1 VLEYKIEYSESTL
14 INGINRWDKLLHS
27 ITRIGAKAL
36 GIKYNPFEVCPD
48 NIKLDIST
56 QSINVT
62 STSFEKNTNTDANL
76 AFVSGFSF
84 DANEYRFGGWSG
96 FDIDQQGNLIGISDE
111 GYALKATPTINS
123 LGQIIGFDNAIF
135 SSLKGQ
141 DGLALSGKML
151 TDAEDV
157 TVLPNGQLAVSFERD
172 HRILVFNDILEPAVD
187 SIPLPQDM
195 LDTFD
200 VFTAAFRETGNRQ
213 YGNVGLES
221 LTIVNGHILTV
232 IEETL
237 PSETEHRVYLQNDLG
252 GWDNMYYQGLSGYGI
267 SSATTLPNGNVL
279 FLERATEYFKGYE
292 HYNCRIVELDK
303 QDFFQGNHIMG
314 KAWATFNSDT
324 ADNFESI
331 FTYTTEDGKT
341 YISIATDDN
350 YAWSERNLLL
360 NFEWTE
366 QGALSQNENC
376 ETGNSLIEHDNVNEL
391 FDSNN
396 GSTMIL
402 PFESPSILLELHNQ
416 TNNVWNEY

>member
-1 VLEYKIEYSESTL
+1 MLEYKIEYSESTL
-14 INGINRWDKLLHS
+14 INGINRLDKLLHS
-27 ITRIGAKAL
+27 ITRIGAKTL
-36 GIKYNPFEVCPD
+36 GFKYNPFEVCPD
-48 NIKLDIST
+48 NIKLDIS
-56 QSINVT
+56 SKPINVIT
-62 STSFEKNTNTDANL
+62 SDTNTPDKNIT
-76 AFVSGFSF
+76 FCSGFSF
-84 DANEYRFGGWSG
+84 DANDYRFGGWSG
-96 FDIDQQGNLIGISDE
+96 FDIDQQGNFIGVSDE
-111 GYALKATPTINS
+111 GYAVKAKPTLNT
-123 LGQIIGFDNAIF
+123 LGEIIGFDDAIF

-187 SIPLPQDM
+187 SIPLPKDM
-195 LDTFD
+195 LNAFD
-200 VFTAAFRETGNRQ
+200 VFTAAFHETGNRQ

-237 PSETEHRVYLQNDLG
+237 PSETEHRVYLQNDTG
-252 GWDNMYYQGLSGYGI
+252 GWDNMYYQGLPGYGI

-303 QDFFQGNHIMG
+303 LDFFQGNHIIG
-314 KAWATFNSDT
+314 KTWATFDSKT

-350 YAWSERNLLL
+350 YAWSERNVLL

-366 QGALSQNENC
+366 QAALPHSELID
-376 ETGNSLIEHDNVNEL
+376 SLID
-391 FDSNN
+391 DTSN
-396 GSTMIL
+396 GTMIA
-402 PFESPSILLELHNQ
+402 PFESSSILPELHNQ
-416 TNNVWNEY
+416 APNVWDGY